1 MPLGKLQEDLRVD
14 QGLPL
19 KAAKR
24 LLLALTLAAACLGA
38 NGRTETPDE
47 WVARGHGAFGAFI
60 PLGVKIG
67 FDTVKRVDAKPRQL
81 AVLYDDGDAAP
92 CACFAD
98 GIAIATYASVG
109 HRTPKI
115 AEEKAPLG
123 MAAIIVIRPRTADRS
138 SNTQSPCRFC
148 RSLAR

>member
-1 MPLGKLQEDLRVD
+1 MGGERS
-14 QGLPL
+14 
-19 KAAKR
+19 R
-24 LLLALTLAAACLGA
+24 
-38 NGRTETPDE
+38 
-47 WVARGHGAFGAFI
+47 AFGAFI

-67 FDTVKRVDAKPRQL
+67 FDTVKRVDAEPREL
-81 AVLYDDGDAAP
+81 AVLFYDSDAAP
-92 CACFAD
+92 RACFAD

-123 MAAIIVIRPRTADRS
+123 MAAIIVIRPRAADRS